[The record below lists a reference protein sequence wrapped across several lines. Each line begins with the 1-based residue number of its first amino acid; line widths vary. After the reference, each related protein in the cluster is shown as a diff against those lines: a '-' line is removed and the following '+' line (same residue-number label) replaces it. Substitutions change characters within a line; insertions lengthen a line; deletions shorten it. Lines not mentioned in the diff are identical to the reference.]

1 MFKLKQLSFLIA
13 TAFVANTAFAE
24 GVTVLHV
31 GDQET
36 WLLSA
41 QGNLRD
47 NAGQAISF
55 YGGIDRLA
63 TVIANAQTAASAAG
77 KTVIK
82 LNAGDAFLPGPRF
95 TASLTNLS
103 TAYTDGGQDF
113 YDAIA
118 MRQIGF
124 DATVFGNHEFD
135 LGPNTAA
142 RFAEI
147 AGTTYLSTNL
157 NFDATT
163 EFSTL
168 KTAGK
173 VAPSKIVTTLGGKKI
188 GIVGATT
195 PLLPS
200 ISSPGAV
207 NLFGYSPA
215 NTELENLQALVPIIQ
230 AEVNRLRSS
239 EGVNTV
245 ILMSHLQNANNE
257 ISIVVPAL
265 TGVDLVVSG
274 GGHELM
280 KDSDDLEINGGVAPT
295 FNTHPVYATDA
306 SAKLVPV
313 LTGHFGNR
321 YVGEVNITINDTTGE
336 LTSVDS
342 TRMIRVTGLPAG
354 IADNPLTAGINEL
367 TLGDADRVVG
377 NATLNANVVAP
388 VAAYIN
394 ALNAQIIGTTAT
406 KLNGPT
412 HTSCT
417 PVAPATRCVFT
428 AGVRNAETGLGNLVA
443 DAMRFA
449 GNADVAIQNGGGI
462 RTNIA
467 AAGNVSVGDTFNVL
481 PFTNLVKRAPSM
493 NATQLKDLLEHAY
506 ALNGPNGANNGRYAQ
521 VSGMQVTYDTTKTAR
536 ASAATLASVGTGNR
550 IRRVV
555 LDDGTVLVDNGLVVN
570 TTRTFSFATID
581 FTANGGDG
589 YPFALNNVAFENSPF
604 TITYQEALANYIQTP
619 KAAGG
624 LGRDTAADGDE
635 ITTNMYGLENQYDNV
650 GRLIDAA
657 IAVTTPGTVKNGT
670 TGRDTLIGTSGDD
683 TIVGGLGVD
692 TLTGGA
698 GADTFVFNNMREAG
712 DTITDFTPYAD
723 KIDLLNLVTSLGLL
737 NAVENG
743 NIVLKDVSAG
753 VSLQIDTDGPL
764 GSSPAR
770 TLVTIKGLTAAQIA
784 PARDFKLPNILF

>member
-1 MFKLKQLSFLIA
+1 MLRIKTL
-13 TAFVANTAFAE
+13 AFSITMLFAANTALAE
-24 GVTVLHV
+24 GVTLLHV
-31 GDQET
+31 GDQES

-63 TVIANAQTAASAAG
+63 TVMQNAQAAAASNG
-77 KTVIK
+77 RFVLK

-95 TASLTNLS
+95 TASLDNLA

-135 LGPNTAA
+135 LGPTVAA
-142 RFAEI
+142 RYAKVT
-147 AGTTYLSTNL
+147 GTTYLSTNL
-157 NFDATT
+157 NFDATP
-163 EFSTL
+163 EFASL
-168 KTAGK
+168 KTAGV
-173 VAPSKIVTTLGGKKI
+173 VAPSKVVTTTGGKKI

-207 NLFGYSPA
+207 NLIGYSA
-215 NTELENLQALVPIIQ
+215 SNTEQQNLLALVPLIQ
-230 AEVNRLRSS
+230 SEVDHLKND
-239 EGVNTV
+239 GVNMIV
-245 ILMSHLQNANNE
+245 LISHLQNAANE
-257 ISIVVPAL
+257 INTVVPAL

-280 KDSDDLEINGGVAPT
+280 TDPDDLVINGGVAPT
-295 FNTHPVYATDA
+295 FNTHPVYATDLTG
-306 SAKLVPV
+306 KQVPV

-321 YVGEVNITINDTTGE
+321 YVGEVNLTIDDTTGA
-336 LTSVDS
+336 LTSIDS
-342 TRMIRVTGLPAG
+342 TRMIRVTGA
-354 IADNPLTAGINEL
+354 AA
-367 TLGDADRVVG
+367 DADKVTGDPALFSSVI
-377 NATLNANVVAP
+377 TP
-388 VAAYIN
+388 VNNYIA

-412 HTSCT
+412 HTTCAAL
-417 PVAPATRCVFT
+417 PCVFV

-493 NATQLKDLLEHAY
+493 NATQLKDILEHAY
-506 ALNGPNGANNGRYAQ
+506 ADTSPTGRANGRYAQ
-521 VSGMQVTYDTTKTAR
+521 ISGMQVTYNSLNTAR
-536 ASAATLASVGTGNR
+536 STAGTGNR
-550 IRRVV
+550 ILRVV
-555 LDDGTVLVDNGLVVN
+555 LDDGTVLIDNGVVVN

-589 YPFALNNVAFENSPF
+589 YPFAANSVVFENSPF

-624 LGRDTAADGDE
+624 LGRLSNADGDE
-635 ITTNMYGLENQYDNV
+635 ITNNAYGLENQYDTQ
-650 GRLIDAA
+650 GRLIDTA
-657 IAVTTPGTVKNGT
+657 IAAAT
-670 TGRDTLIGTSGDD
+670 TGVTKTGTAGRDILAGTNGND
-683 TIVGGLGVD
+683 ILVGGAGAD

-698 GADTFVFNNMREAG
+698 GADTFVYNDMRDAG
-712 DTITDFTPYAD
+712 DTVTDFTLYAD
-723 KIDLLNLVTSLGLL
+723 KLSLSTVLNKAGYAGATPVADGYVRLVDITG
-737 NAVENG
+737 
-743 NIVLKDVSAG
+743 G
-753 VSLQIDTDGPL
+753 VSVQIDTDGPS
-764 GSSPAR
+764 GAAGFRP
-770 TLVTIKGLTAAQIA
+770 LVTLRGLVAHQLSA
-784 PARDFKLPNILF
+784 ARDFN